1 MGYFGPVGSSAVLD
15 NGFKPN
21 RVIKET
27 PSGIPGVFFINFN
40 LRLSYHKCGEEG
52 GGGVDKQTAAACWNA
67 GFLGSAVLYHLQEP

>member
-52 GGGVDKQTAAACWNA
+52 GGG
-67 GFLGSAVLYHLQEP
+67 G